1 MNKVN
6 RRFDTA
12 QQIALFVVVHIAD
25 EIIRIVRGEI
35 IIMMHR
41 EINNLHSGLFQHIA
55 LLKINRFRAAFNE
68 KNLLTNNT
76 FMVPAPVIHE

>member
-6 RRFDTA
+6 RRFDTT
-12 QQIALFVVVHIAD
+12 QQIARFVVVHITD

-35 IIMMHR
+35 ILMLHR

-55 LLKINRFRAAFNE
+55 LLKINRFCAAFDE
-68 KNLLTNNT
+68 KKLVNQ
-76 FMVPAPVIHE
+76 

>member
-55 LLKINRFRAAFNE
+55 LLKIN
-68 KNLLTNNT
+68 LLTNNT
-76 FMVPAPVIHE
+76 FMAPAPVIHE

>member
-76 FMVPAPVIHE
+76 FMAPAPVIHE